1 MDSLYNVYYN
11 IKPITHTFVF
21 EIRLQMKKFVIFSG
35 MTFVLLFLT
44 SYIAYIFNQILPYSQ
59 AYFYERGTTYFLI
72 IIVLAVSF
80 FFGGSI
86 CSEFKNKTGLAI
98 LPLINRYK
106 LIIGK
111 YFANLVFVI
120 GITTVHY
127 LTMALFAYN
136 FYGGP
141 LLNTLLY
148 SFGFAVLYALA
159 LGSIATF
166 LSSFLPSKTPVI
178 IIMVGYILIW
188 DLIISSL
195 ILGVSG
201 EIEPLYSLSYIFEII
216 MYILYP
222 DFSTMDRRTIDGR
235 WLFPSIKGAL
245 ILLSLY
251 TVLFFILGTLL
262 FKRRE
267 F

>member
-1 MDSLYNVYYN
+1 MNSLDNVYYN
-11 IKPITHTFVF
+11 IKPVFHTFVF

-35 MTFVLLFLT
+35 MTFALLFLN
-44 SYIAYIFNQILPYSQ
+44 SYIIYIVNLSLGSQ
-59 AYFYERGTTYFLI
+59 AHFYEFGTTYFHI
-72 IIVLAVSF
+72 IIVLTVSF

-111 YFANLVFVI
+111 YFANLVIVI
-120 GITTVHY
+120 GIIAVHY

-141 LLNTLLY
+141 LLYTLLY

-166 LSSFLPSKTPVI
+166 LSSFLSSKTPVI
-178 IIMVGYILIW
+178 IIMVGYILIV
-188 DLIISSL
+188 DDIVYFL

-201 EIEPLYSLSYIFEII
+201 EIEPFYRFWYIFRII
-216 MYILYP
+216 IYILYP
-222 DFSTMDRRTIDGR
+222 DFSTMDRRRNNGR
-235 WLFPSIKGAL
+235 WLFPSIEGAL

-251 TVLFFILGTLL
+251 IVLFFILGTLL

>member
-1 MDSLYNVYYN
+1 MDSLNNVYN
-11 IKPITHTFVF
+11 IIKPIFHTFVF

-35 MTFVLLFLT
+35 MIFALLFLN
-44 SYIAYIFNQILPYSQ
+44 SYIAYIVDQPLGSQ
-59 AYFYERGTTYFLI
+59 AYFYEYGTSYFFM
-72 IIVLAVSF
+72 IIVLTVSF

-86 CSEFKNKTGLAI
+86 CSESKNKTGLAI

-111 YFANLVFVI
+111 YFANLVLVI
-120 GITTVHY
+120 GITTIYY

-141 LLNTLLY
+141 LLNTLLH

-216 MYILYP
+216 KYILYP

-235 WLFPSIKGAL
+235 WLFPSIEGTL
-245 ILLSLY
+245 ILISLY
-251 TVLFFILGTLL
+251 IVLFFILATLL